1 MSSSETQSIR
11 YPSVIKQP
19 LLETSSA
26 DPLLDT
32 PHALFFHAA
41 MKFPQHRCLAFR
53 KQNAYVT
60 EVVKMRKGK
69 EVDEGIL
76 IKEQLIRKETVM
88 VGDWEYKTYEEVAT
102 VIRHLAAALS
112 MKVDGRLH
120 MFGRNRLVICPL
132 LLLSMKLPLTVC
144 LTSCWWFILS
154 QAASMSSIPLVTVY
168 TKIGQSTLLETLT
181 QTQSVAIFVD
191 SDLLPILLVTLI
203 EYPHIKT
210 ILYHPVSSAW
220 KDLEK
225 IKVHVGS
232 LRSAFPGV
240 YVSSI
245 DGFMAFG
252 KTKPPGESTARAD
265 NPNDRLDQKEVIWGI
280 VYPLGDPKTKPKGV
294 LVTSR
299 NIVATS
305 KCPPLPL

>member
-1 MSSSETQSIR
+1 
-11 YPSVIKQP
+11 
-19 LLETSSA
+19 
-26 DPLLDT
+26 
-32 PHALFFHAA
+32 
-41 MKFPQHRCLAFR
+41 
-53 KQNAYVT
+53 
-60 EVVKMRKGK
+60 MR
-69 EVDEGIL
+69 
-76 IKEQLIRKETVM
+76 
-88 VGDWEYKTYEEVAT
+88 
-102 VIRHLAAALS
+102 
-112 MKVDGRLH
+112 
-120 MFGRNRLVICPL
+120 
-132 LLLSMKLPLTVC
+132 
-144 LTSCWWFILS
+144 
-154 QAASMSSIPLVTVY
+154 SIPLVTVY

-210 ILYHPVSSAW
+210 ILYNPVSAAW

-225 IKVHVGS
+225 IKVHVDS

-245 DGFMAFG
+245 DGFMTFG
-252 KTKPPGESTARAD
+252 KTKPPGESTVGVD
-265 NPNDRLDQKEVIWGI
+265 NPNDGLDQKEVIWGI

-305 KCPPLPL
+305 KWPPFPLA